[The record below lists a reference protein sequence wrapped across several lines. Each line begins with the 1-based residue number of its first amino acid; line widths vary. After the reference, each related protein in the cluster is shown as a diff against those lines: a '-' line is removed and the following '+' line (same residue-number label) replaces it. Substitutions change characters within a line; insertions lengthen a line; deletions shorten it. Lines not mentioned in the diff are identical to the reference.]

1 MKGNSR
7 VRLAIAIGGLLTLFV
22 VFRMCGIDKSWFT
35 EEHLRSFGPMAPA
48 VFTAMFAVAVILA
61 VPGGPITILAGSL
74 FGVFYGTV
82 VVSAGSTLG
91 AAAAFLIA
99 RYAARDQVSRWLA
112 RNPRFVKMDDMIRE
126 KGFLVIAIV
135 RLIPLFPFNLVNYG
149 MGLTSV
155 SFGYY
160 VLMSWLC
167 MLPGTVLY
175 VAGGDVFKRALTEGC
190 VPWRTVSLCVVILI
204 CLTAGYFGLRGSLS
218 EKRGE

>member
-1 MKGNSR
+1 
-7 VRLAIAIGGLLTLFV
+7 
-22 VFRMCGIDKSWFT
+22 
-35 EEHLRSFGPMAPA
+35 

-74 FGVFYGTV
+74 FGVFQGTV

-112 RNPRFVKMDDMIRE
+112 RNPRFVKLDDMIRE
-126 KGFLVIAIV
+126 KGFFVIAIV

-204 CLTAGYFGLRGSLS
+204 CLTAGYLGLRGSLS